1 MSERSEYAMLGTWH
15 ACWARILTVVGYS
28 WRNRENMNLWLW
40 ESLEDL
46 QVKKHWKRLITQS
59 YMLQVMKSCNRYQHM
74 YYAALAFSIDPQI
87 DRKDNDTFFQFCP
100 RGVQFKV
107 STYYSDDVRF
117 WLPRSPKA
125 PRIQT
130 SWLLGIGENQQNVQ
144 TQTVRSNDF
153 PWLQRFNNCG
163 SCPEKIFN
171 SHKRMERIRNR
182 CVEHLRSY
190 TMSQSLRTTL
200 YHFIFNTCRFPDG
213 TWEHLAGQDVTAGHW
228 LRKWLHNLSG
238 PYFHLPP
245 TTNSWNFFIPVSP
258 CHSRHLRSRGTCA
271 TAGGSCTWRA
281 WGTWSAWRAR
291 SAWGGGRCRCLNG
304 GNRFCCV
311 HDSWTK
317 Q

>member
-1 MSERSEYAMLGTWH
+1 MTRSSSSVRA
-15 ACWARILTVVGYS
+15 
-28 WRNRENMNLWLW
+28 
-40 ESLEDL
+40 
-46 QVKKHWKRLITQS
+46 
-59 YMLQVMKSCNRYQHM
+59 
-74 YYAALAFSIDPQI
+74 AFSSKFLHI
-87 DRKDNDTFFQFCP
+87 
-100 RGVQFKV
+100 
-107 STYYSDDVRF
+107 YSDDVRF

-271 TAGGSCTWRA
+271 TAGSSCTWRA

>member
-1 MSERSEYAMLGTWH
+1 MTRSSSSVRA
-15 ACWARILTVVGYS
+15 
-28 WRNRENMNLWLW
+28 
-40 ESLEDL
+40 
-46 QVKKHWKRLITQS
+46 
-59 YMLQVMKSCNRYQHM
+59 
-74 YYAALAFSIDPQI
+74 AFSSKFLHI
-87 DRKDNDTFFQFCP
+87 
-100 RGVQFKV
+100 
-107 STYYSDDVRF
+107 YSDDVRF

-213 TWEHLAGQDVTAGHW
+213 TWEPPRRSRCYSRTLIAEMTAQP
-228 LRKWLHNLSG
+228 LRTL
-238 PYFHLPP
+238 LPF
-245 TTNSWNFFIPVSP
+245 TTNNQQLKLLHSCFTVSFQTP
-258 CHSRHLRSRGTCA
+258 E
-271 TAGGSCTWRA
+271 
-281 WGTWSAWRAR
+281 
-291 SAWGGGRCRCLNG
+291 
-304 GNRFCCV
+304 
-311 HDSWTK
+311 K
-317 Q
+317 